1 MLVYIDLLIGFA
13 VVMLGVSLL
22 IMILT
27 QMTAALLR
35 LRSGDLRQGVE
46 RLLQNADPALEP
58 HAREV
63 AEAVL
68 GHELVKGSM
77 LEGRA
82 STIRKEEL
90 RNLLDAVAD
99 PDGFAWQKAVADRLD
114 AAKESVE
121 TWFDSVMDRSSQRF
135 AAKTRVATAIFA
147 VLLAFVLHLDAGDL
161 LVRLGTDAEL
171 RAKLVAGSDVMVRQT
186 ERLAERTAEE
196 QVAEELEALQG
207 SAEELQ
213 TDLGAMGIDL
223 RPDWLASAEAEGSS
237 EAESSSEAEA
247 ASEDESPPDGGAT
260 AGSSLSRCQN
270 FWAGLDP
277 RRLHF
282 WGILASAALLALG
295 APFWFNTL
303 KTLGS
308 LRPIVAQKEE
318 RERERARG
326 A

>member
-27 QMTAALLR
+27 QVTAALLR
-35 LRSGDLRQGVE
+35 LRSGDLRRGVE
-46 RLLQNADPALEP
+46 RLLQNADPSLEP

-68 GHELVKGSM
+68 GHELVKDSM

-99 PDGFAWQKAVADRLD
+99 PDGFEWQKAVAARLD
-114 AAKESVE
+114 EAKESVE

-135 AAKTRVATAIFA
+135 AAKTRVATAVFA
-147 VLLAFVLHLDAGDL
+147 VLLAFALHLDAGDL

-171 RAKLVAGSDVMVRQT
+171 RAKLVAGSDVMVRQA
-186 ERLAERTAEE
+186 ERLTDRTAEE
-196 QVAEELEALQG
+196 QVAEELEALRG
-207 SAEELQ
+207 SAEELR
-213 TDLGAMGIDL
+213 TGLGAMGVDL
-223 RPDWLASAEAEGSS
+223 RPDWLSPAQAPEGGGAEAGS
-237 EAESSSEAEA
+237 A
-247 ASEDESPPDGGAT
+247 AGRPLPSCRT
-260 AGSSLSRCQN
+260 

-277 RRLHF
+277 RRPHF

-295 APFWFNTL
+295 APFWFNAL

-308 LRPIVAQKEE
+308 LRPIVARKEE

-326 A
+326 GG